1 MASRYTQPQLQAMA
15 TQALQARA
23 ESDPRWLLLLIQLAA
38 RVGVDPRRVEQAIV
52 SMAQGNTP

>member
-23 ESDPRWLLLLIQLAA
+23 QNDPRWLLLLIQLAA
-38 RVGVDPRRVEQAIV
+38 RVGADPRLVEQAIV
-52 SMAQGNTP
+52 SIAEGNTP